1 MSEITLSSKQI
12 TMTIFSLKN
21 KTTGERFLSVDGG
34 LLPIGIASMC
44 ADHRISGFEIKCTEC
59 RTKYPVR
66 VSNEGGYCDEC
77 VAADFEE

>member
-1 MSEITLSSKQI
+1 VKQLSRQNKSSMKI
-12 TMTIFSLKN
+12 KSLKN

-44 ADHRISGFEIKCTEC
+44 ADERISGFEIKCTEC
-59 RTKYPVR
+59 RTFYRVR
-66 VSNEGGYCDEC
+66 DLNAGGYCDEC